1 MKRSAHGLDRAQIN
15 RIYLASVGRLLFD
28 LWSIEGETARRML
41 ELMGFP
47 VTPAHIN
54 IVAHIDA
61 DGIRLTTL
69 AQRCALTKQSVWESL
84 KNLEAHGYIARVKDP
99 ADARAI
105 LISWTAKG
113 LDFLRVVCLG
123 VMAREEDLAERLGPQ
138 KAQTLKRLL
147 GELRTSFG
155 ERPPAAEAFVAKVKA
170 KSGGRLNRNLSGSPS
185 PGAIARRAVS

>member
-1 MKRSAHGLDRAQIN
+1 MKRSVHGLDRAQIN
-15 RIYLASVGRLLFD
+15 SIYLASVGRLLFD
-28 LWSIEGETARRML
+28 VWTTEGETARRML

-54 IVAHIDA
+54 IVSHIDA

-69 AQRCALTKQSVWESL
+69 AERCGLTKQSVWESL

-123 VMAREEDLAERLGPQ
+123 VMVREEDLAERLGPQ
-138 KAQTLKRLL
+138 KAQALRRLL
-147 GELRTSFG
+147 SELRTSFV
-155 ERPPAAEAFVAKVKA
+155 ERPPAAAELVAKVKV
-170 KSGGRLNRNLSGSPS
+170 KSK
-185 PGAIARRAVS
+185 RRAGM